1 MTACDF
7 FYDCVYTALALTVCM
22 YRFQKRYMLLG
33 GIWFSKSKPP
43 MNMFL
48 RPLLDDIAKLQS
60 TGTVYNY

>member
-1 MTACDF
+1 M
-7 FYDCVYTALALTVCM
+7 CV

-48 RPLLDDIAKLQS
+48 RPLLKDINKLQS
-60 TGTVYNY
+60 TGTDNFYVTIINVRAVH